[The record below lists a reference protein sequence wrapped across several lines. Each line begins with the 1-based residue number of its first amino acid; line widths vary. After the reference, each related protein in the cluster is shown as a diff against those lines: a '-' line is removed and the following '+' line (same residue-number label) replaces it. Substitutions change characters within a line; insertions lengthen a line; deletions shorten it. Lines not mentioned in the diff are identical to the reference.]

1 MIYIVIGLVLVL
13 VVSVYILYRIGK
25 DVKKKEQQFQ
35 DMFDDM
41 KVKDRLN
48 KYKRKSTPKVPT
60 IKK

>member
-1 MIYIVIGLVLVL
+1 MIWIGIGLVVVL
-13 VVSVYILYRIGK
+13 AVSVYILYRIGK

>member
-1 MIYIVIGLVLVL
+1 MIWIGIGLVVVL
-13 VVSVYILYRIGK
+13 AVSVYILYRIGK

-35 DMFDDM
+35 DMFDEM

-60 IKK
+60 I

>member
-1 MIYIVIGLVLVL
+1 MIWIGIGLVVVL
-13 VVSVYILYRIGK
+13 AVSVYILYRIGK

-35 DMFDDM
+35 DMFDEM